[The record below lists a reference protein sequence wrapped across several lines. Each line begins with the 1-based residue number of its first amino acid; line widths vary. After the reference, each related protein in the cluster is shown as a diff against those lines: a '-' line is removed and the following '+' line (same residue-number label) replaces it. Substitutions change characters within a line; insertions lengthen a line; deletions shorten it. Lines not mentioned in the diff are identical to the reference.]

1 MRSKQILQTRAMQ
14 KYENGNS
21 CQFFKIG
28 VVKRKRY
35 RRSEKQNKTKQI
47 FCYNSK
53 KQGGFDYF
61 KTKTDS
67 LAIVKEID
75 FYPKFTR
82 PLSRKIASDCEGL
95 ISPD

>member
-14 KYENGNS
+14 KYENSNS

-82 PLSRKIASDCEGL
+82 PLSRKIASDWEGL